1 MDVTGVGWAV
11 LAQPAPAAGQSL
23 DTTVLLSKGL
33 PKSPGTEQQLP
44 INNVVMVSGGQP
56 RDSATHTHV
65 SISPKLL
72 ISLFGLGGRLSSDG
86 RGKPD
91 SSQEVPSIITA
102 GGTGSLTAA
111 RALQGPARQK
121 SK

>member
-1 MDVTGVGWAV
+1 MF
-11 LAQPAPAAGQSL
+11 
-23 DTTVLLSKGL
+23 LSKGL
-33 PKSPGTEQQLP
+33 LKSPGTKQQLP
-44 INNVVMVSGGQP
+44 INNAVMVSGGQP

-91 SSQEVPSIITA
+91 SSQEVPSVITA

-111 RALQGPARQK
+111 RALQGPAGQNSR
-121 SK
+121 